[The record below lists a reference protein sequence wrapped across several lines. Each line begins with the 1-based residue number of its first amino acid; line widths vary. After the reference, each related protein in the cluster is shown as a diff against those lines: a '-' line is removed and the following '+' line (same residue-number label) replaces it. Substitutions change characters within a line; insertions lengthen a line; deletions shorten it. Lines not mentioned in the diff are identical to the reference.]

1 MPRIRKNTQTVP
13 QPSLEAFQGVSAP
26 KKVLKAGAAAVSAWN
41 RRVAEAEAVALQ
53 QQRERDAE
61 ERSSVQRGV
70 ADSVRQAAAHG
81 AAVEATQGGAVLIAR
96 DGLVWLL
103 RKAVLSP
110 IHYDA
115 GLRFRGDYE
124 LANGTGVLSSL
135 GGEGSHSAFGPK
147 SGPTDAMLHARG
159 RVLDALKGLGSP
171 LLSPYVKLVAGEGVM
186 LSDPVFSKDP
196 RRVADHHL
204 PCVIAFDILARQY
217 GMIR

>member
-1 MPRIRKNTQTVP
+1 MVKIRKAEKTVP

-26 KKVLKAGAAAVSAWN
+26 RKVLRAGPAAVKAWD
-41 RRVAEAEAVALQ
+41 RQVAEAEAVALL
-53 QQRERDAE
+53 QQRERDSE
-61 ERSSVQRGV
+61 DRTQVQRGM
-70 ADSVRQAAAHG
+70 ADTVRQAAAQG
-81 AAVEATQGGAVLIAR
+81 VAVEPVQGGAVLIAR

-103 RKAVLSP
+103 RKGVLAA

-159 RVLDALKGLGSP
+159 RVLEALKGLGSP
-171 LLSPYVKLVAGEGVM
+171 MLSPYVKLVAGEGVM
-186 LSDPVFSKDP
+186 LSDPVFSKDA
-196 RRVADHHL
+196 RRVSDHYL
-204 PCVIAFDILARQY
+204 PCAIAFDILARQF